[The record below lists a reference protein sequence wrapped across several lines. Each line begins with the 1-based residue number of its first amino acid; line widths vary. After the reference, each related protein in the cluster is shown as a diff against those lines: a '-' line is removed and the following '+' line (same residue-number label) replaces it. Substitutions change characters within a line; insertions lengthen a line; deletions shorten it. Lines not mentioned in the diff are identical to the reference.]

1 MPRHLARKPAG
12 SLLDIGIG
20 DTFVS
25 GARYESVGDTL
36 VQWISSARRRTF
48 PIQRGRLAEDGRFLK
63 GRSMSNFLA
72 VTALAAASILAVAT
86 PTRADGPKP
95 TIVLV
100 HGAFAESAS
109 WNGVVA
115 DLLRDGYPVIAVANP
130 LRSLGTDAAEVASVV
145 KSVNGPVV
153 LVGHSYAGAVISAA
167 ANPGSNVK
175 ALVYVAA
182 FAPEIGESSLELTGK
197 FPGSTLGPT
206 LAAPVELPDGGQ
218 DLYIQQD
225 KFPAQFAADIPAA
238 DARLMAAEQRP
249 VTQAALVDRAIKAAW
264 KTIPSWSIYGA
275 EDRNI
280 PPAAQ
285 AFMAAR
291 AKVRRTVVVP
301 GASHLVM
308 VSHPDA
314 VAALIEDAAKAN

>member
-1 MPRHLARKPAG
+1 MINRLK
-12 SLLDIGIG
+12 
-20 DTFVS
+20 FV
-25 GARYESVGDTL
+25 A
-36 VQWISSARRRTF
+36 
-48 PIQRGRLAEDGRFLK
+48 
-63 GRSMSNFLA
+63 FLA
-72 VTALAAASILAVAT
+72 VSATAIATAA
-86 PTRADGPKP
+86 RADDSKP

-115 DLLRDGYPVIAVANP
+115 DLARDGYPVIAVANP
-130 LRSLGTDAAEVASVV
+130 LRSVAGDAAEVASVV
-145 KSVNGPVV
+145 KSVKGPVV

-167 ANPGSNVK
+167 AADPGSNVK

-182 FAPEIGESSLELTGK
+182 FSPEVGESSLELTGK
-197 FPGSTLGPT
+197 FPGSTLGPA
-206 LAAPVELPDGGQ
+206 LAAPVTLPGGGQ
-218 DLYIQQD
+218 DLYVLQD
-225 KFPAQFAADIPAA
+225 RFPDQFAADVPAA
-238 DARLMAAEQRP
+238 QARVMAAEQRP
-249 VTQAALVDRAIKAAW
+249 VTQAALAEPSVKAAW

-291 AKVRRTVVVP
+291 AKARKTVVVP

-314 VAALIEDAAKAN
+314 VAALSEEAATAN